1 MQSLNPLSRAFV
13 SLKWNTAP
21 VPRSTLQLKES
32 LVESAGIRELARLLG
47 PVAVKVHRD
56 AVVAQVHDGTV
67 PERAVEHL
75 VAQVERLERGLVD
88 RAGPR
93 GPVCSRG
100 RCGRGLGRGLGRRRL
115 AGLLGLVF
123 CQVELSKKGTGN

>member
-93 GPVCSRG
+93 GPVSAG
-100 RCGRGLGRGLGRRRL
+100 AA
-115 AGLLGLVF
+115 AGLAAGLAAAALRASSALCFVK
-123 CQVELSKKGTGN
+123 SN